1 MSWVLWVVG
10 VLVIGV
16 FAFAAV
22 GAFGQI
28 EQEEVLD
35 ANLRYKPGMKLPLS
49 VLGYRKDVVDS
60 LLENAYRDSL
70 QQKHD

>member
-1 MSWVLWVVG
+1 MSWILWVVG
-10 VLVIGV
+10 VVVIGV

-22 GAFGQI
+22 GAFGQV

-35 ANLRYKPGMKLPLS
+35 SDVQYKPGMKLPLS
-49 VLGYRKDVVDS
+49 VLGYRKDVVDR

-70 QQKHD
+70 QHKHD

>member
-1 MSWVLWVVG
+1 MSWILWVVG

-22 GAFGQI
+22 GAFGHV
-28 EQEEVLD
+28 EPEDVLD
-35 ANLRYKPGMKLPLS
+35 ADVQYKPGMKLPLS
-49 VLGYRKDVVDS
+49 VLGYRKDVVDR
-60 LLENAYRDSL
+60 LLEDAYRDSL